1 MQTKNDS
8 RLAGSEHTAHTK
20 RDSKE
25 HILIRVWDN
34 KEQEEESIDEL
45 VKSTKEA
52 NPLELVQ
59 ELAEEGTLI
68 IENGKVFFTKQGE
81 KYAENIIRRHRL
93 AEVLLSE
100 VLAVDDKSAR
110 SQVCEFEH
118 ILTAEVTDSIC
129 TFLGHPLHCPHEMPI
144 PRGECCATFK
154 RDVGPLIRRLI
165 DMKIGES
172 GKVVFMSPKTHL
184 RLDRLMTFG
193 IAPGSIIKLHQ
204 KKPSIVVQIGETDLA
219 LDYEIAKNI
228 YVKQVNETI

>member
-1 MQTKNDS
+1 MQTKNDTFS
-8 RLAGSEHTAHTK
+8 KNTDYK
-20 RDSKE
+20 KKDSKE
-25 HILIRVWDN
+25 HILIQIWDN
-34 KEQEEESIDEL
+34 REHGEKSIDEL
-45 VKSTKEA
+45 VKRTKEA
-52 NPLELVQ
+52 NPLELID
-59 ELAEEGTLI
+59 ELSGEGLVV
-68 IENGKVFFTKQGE
+68 IESGQVLFTQQGE

-100 VLAVDDKSAR
+100 VLSVDDKSAR

-118 ILTAEVTDSIC
+118 ILTPDVTDSIC
-129 TFLGHPLHCPHEMPI
+129 TFLGHPSYCPHGMPI

-154 RDVGPLIRRLI
+154 RDVGPLIRPLI

-172 GKVVFMSPKTHL
+172 GKIVFMSPKTHF
-184 RLDRLMTFG
+184 RLDRLMSFG

-228 YVKQVNETI
+228 YVRHANEKG